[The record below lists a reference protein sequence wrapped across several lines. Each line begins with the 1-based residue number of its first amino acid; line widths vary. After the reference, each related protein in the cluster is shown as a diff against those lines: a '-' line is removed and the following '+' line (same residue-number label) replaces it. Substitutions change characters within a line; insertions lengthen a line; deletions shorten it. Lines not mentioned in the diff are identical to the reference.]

1 MPAGVWYSGTLTSQA
16 PDQEGNWDA
25 ILLPAVEAGG
35 NRAANLG
42 GSNLV
47 INANSESPE
56 AAYAYAA
63 YAMGNT
69 EAQMYMMETY
79 GLFPSLLKT
88 YEDPFFDKNVPYFN
102 DKPIYRMFADQVPDI
117 PNAYYTED
125 YARALERSVD
135 AQSQVL
141 LDGGDPEEALTQAA
155 EQLAQETDR
164 EIA

>member
-1 MPAGVWYSGTLTSQA
+1 
-16 PDQEGNWDA
+16 
-25 ILLPAVEAGG
+25 VESGG

-47 INANSESPE
+47 VNANSENPE
-56 AAYAYAA
+56 AAYAYARF
-63 YAMGNT
+63 AMT
-69 EAQMYMMETY
+69 DPEAQLYMMETY
-79 GLFPSLLKT
+79 GLFPSLLET
-88 YEDPFFDKNVPYFN
+88 YEDPFFDKKVPYFN
-102 DKPIYRMFADQVPDI
+102 DQPIFRMFADEVPDI
-117 PNAYYTED
+117 PAAYYTED

-141 LDGGDPEEALTQAA
+141 LDGGDPEQALNRAA